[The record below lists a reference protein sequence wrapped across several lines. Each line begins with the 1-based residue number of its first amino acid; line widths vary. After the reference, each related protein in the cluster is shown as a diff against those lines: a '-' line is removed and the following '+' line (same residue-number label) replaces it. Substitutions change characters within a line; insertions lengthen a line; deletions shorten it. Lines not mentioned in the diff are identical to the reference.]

1 MSDDNKKYTYYD
13 DTHSILNGQI
23 FLYTRK
29 DLKKKKWWMRL
40 NIPLKKGYVVRST
53 GAYQLH
59 EAQRIAEETY
69 WELKH
74 KVERKLPITRSGFKR
89 IYESFLLEMEKSQ
102 YISKHRLRL
111 FKYFGRYWTEYYN
124 TRLIERFEAED
135 LEQYRIWR
143 MSYWTHGPGLEKDRR
158 ANAVDTPSRST
169 MTMDRQC
176 MLQFLKW
183 CKQKKLIDIVPEY
196 RLPQLKPEDRDTR
209 RPTFTNEEWNIL
221 TSKLRWYC
229 ESNDAK
235 SKNKLHRWQRTMI
248 RHAILIIANTG
259 LRPQEAAQLKWFQVS
274 YKKNTIDPAKMDTLI
289 HIPPHSKTGERTAV
303 GTEDCYKY
311 FTRLYAISPHTEPH
325 DYVFCS
331 FTGDKQKSWGKTFK
345 TLLRQWGLLEDGFE
359 RPRTI
364 YSLRHFYITKRL
376 EAGIPIQ
383 LISHIC
389 GTSIYNIEKHYY
401 HANIERERSSIAAK
415 TMDQRIAQ
423 DVLNMTAN
431 KPNRGDS

>member
-1 MSDDNKKYTYYD
+1 
-13 DTHSILNGQI
+13 
-23 FLYTRK
+23 
-29 DLKKKKWWMRL
+29 
-40 NIPLKKGYVVRST
+40 
-53 GAYQLH
+53 
-59 EAQRIAEETY
+59 
-69 WELKH
+69 
-74 KVERKLPITRSGFKR
+74 
-89 IYESFLLEMEKSQ
+89 
-102 YISKHRLRL
+102 
-111 FKYFGRYWTEYYN
+111 
-124 TRLIERFEAED
+124 
-135 LEQYRIWR
+135 
-143 MSYWTHGPGLEKDRR
+143 
-158 ANAVDTPSRST
+158 
-169 MTMDRQC
+169 